1 MARMRR
7 SWGPAGTLSSVNR
20 PSCAVRVPRPVPA
33 TETSA
38 PTMGASVAAAVTRPV
53 TIPVWAAACPAA
65 SASASAVAADAATAR
80 PPIRLSTRPPLQRQ
94 LQSGIIEP
102 AVHAELRDSAA
113 VNEAAEADV
122 RRLHLLIRVGVEDV
136 VPADGEPDAPL
147 ELVRE
152 VQIEERLG
160 AEPLVVGR
168 VARVPIEDRAV
179 IGGPR
184 ESGEAPPGV
193 TCRQAALLPRE
204 RVLEAV
210 SVLADALPREKG
222 GLSARY

>member
-38 PTMGASVAAAVTRPV
+38 PTMGAPVPAAVTRPV
-53 TIPVWAAACPAA
+53 TVPVWAARCPAA
-65 SASASAVAADAATAR
+65 SASASAVAGDAATA
-80 PPIRLSTRPPLQRQ
+80 RPPLQRQ
-94 LQSGIIEP
+94 LQSGIVEP

-152 VQIEERLG
+152 VEIEERLG